1 MTPFISRTVNFGT
14 KMNLIKSIYFYKDDL
29 QLTKNTLCI
38 TNINKCI
45 CSISFFYKKLKIL
58 DKKKS
63 YKASVP
69 EWFVNDRVNETLLT
83 LKQSFIATLP
93 PGENEIVSKPII
105 QNTKT
110 NFLLHFIIFSMQPT
124 L

>member
-1 MTPFISRTVNFGT
+1 MISSSRRIPCVL
-14 KMNLIKSIYFYKDDL
+14 LIL
-29 QLTKNTLCI
+29 
-38 TNINKCI
+38 
-45 CSISFFYKKLKIL
+45 ISVYVLFLFFYKKLKIL